1 MYGGHAMNIRINAV
15 RFDADTKLEKFIEK
29 KVNKLGRY
37 FDEIINAEVFL
48 KLENSQDTE
57 NKVVEIRL
65 DIPGSD
71 LFARK
76 QSKTFEESTDNVV
89 DALKQQ
95 IVRRKEKIR
104 GI

>member
-1 MYGGHAMNIRINAV
+1 MIVRINAV
-15 RFDADTKLEKFIEK
+15 RFDADTKLEQFIEK
-29 KVNKLGRY
+29 KVSKLVRY
-37 FDEIINAEVFL
+37 SDDIINAEVFL
-48 KLENSQDTE
+48 KLENTPDLE
-57 NKVVEIRL
+57 NKVVEIKL

-76 QSKTFEESTDNVV
+76 QNKSFEEATDDVV

-95 IVRRKEKIR
+95 LLKHKEKLR

>member
-1 MYGGHAMNIRINAV
+1 MNIRINAV
-15 RFDADTKLEKFIEK
+15 RFDADTKLEQFIEK
-29 KVNKLGRY
+29 KVNKLARY

-48 KLENSQDTE
+48 RLENTADLE

-65 DIPGSD
+65 DLPGSD

-76 QSKTFEESTDNVV
+76 QSKSFEQSTDDAV

-95 IVRRKEKIR
+95 ILKHKEKLR
-104 GI
+104 GL